1 MKIAKNSNGLNFNF
15 ISSPAAKVAVLN
27 RLNFG
32 SILPLLFLAA
42 LLFLA
47 LQPYTARAASNT
59 CYDIRGSG
67 KYVSVGGVNNS
78 GMVMFDP
85 NKMVVPQS
93 PEYQYEACAEDPGDD
108 GVAPFVLKGWA
119 WDDNLGWISM
129 FCDGTTVPLKMGKNL
144 GIDCGYYT
152 YGVTIDANGKFSG
165 YAYGDNSGYISFQ
178 TAFSQLAME
187 VNDAKCQ
194 GYVYTDPFNSFSGT
208 ACPATHNAAP
218 FNGKVSTSVWSDNV
232 GWIDLDGVLFP
243 WYTLTQSLT
252 DVRVVIS
259 PVPSQAD
266 TSNPNATSIVAGGS
280 GYTLTVKMKD
290 RNGAYVTGPRYT
302 VYAKPDWLKDTVK
315 KDQTIKTDKLLADN
329 PCSSDTRRA
338 VTKPCTQVDS
348 TQVDST
354 LAGGLTYSAGDYNF
368 DTKINSI
375 APTSNENKTYK
386 ASDNTWFSNEGFIYP
401 SDLNGVES
409 NDLVL
414 QDVGVKVYDNDAD
427 QCAYGEDFST
437 CTFKLLPVSTYSP
450 LAIRFK
456 PPMEIKD
463 LNNDL
468 PGNPD
473 ILTAFVSLPKTFNP
487 TVSGSGSAD
496 LYAGMMTDPN
506 YTFGFINVDP
516 KDAKFA
522 DIYQLKTGYTSEP
535 FNMLFG
541 FKGQQASQYVGGFYL
556 YSKIN
561 SGGATYYG
569 NKLPRTLGTFGAQPT
584 AVILGSIYSSGAIAT
599 TKTAGAIVSLG
610 DITTNQLEAKFRQNV
625 AAIVGDVKPE
635 VASTPVEISNTVLD
649 ACSGNPALFNG
660 LLKCLQGGKV
670 FYVRGD
676 VNLGRVG
683 GPALTWTGEK
693 TIIVDGGNLYI
704 NASLLPADASARLG
718 IIVLKDLDRSPKP
731 AFQGN
736 IYIDAGVKDIKANMF
751 AGGSVFSYA
760 PRYDVNADPLTGL
773 PAFGTTNNALDL
785 LSKNQLWITGSLA
798 SYNTIGGSVPTT
810 ATGDKIMTG
819 LGQEATTQLEAQLYD
834 LNFLRQYIGELMRDP
849 ATQVPMCGDPP
860 QPVTSDTELY
870 AKMFDA
876 QGKPIAQKD
885 GGCLVKPASG
895 ESAVQNND
903 PDRQLGST
911 YIKFDPPTPTLPGFA
926 PILEFYTKQGS

>member
-1 MKIAKNSNGLNFNF
+1 MKIAKKSNSLMFN
-15 ISSPAAKVAVLN
+15 SMNSPAAKVAVLN
-27 RLNFG
+27 RLNVG
-32 SILPLLFLAA
+32 SFLSLLFLAA

-47 LQPYTARAASNT
+47 LQPHTARAASNT
-59 CYDIRGSG
+59 CFDIRGSG

-85 NKMVVPQS
+85 NKTVVPQS
-93 PEYQYEACAEDPGDD
+93 PEYQYEACAEDPGND

-152 YGVTIDANGKFSG
+152 YGVTVDANGKFSG

-208 ACPATHNAAP
+208 ACPATHTAAP
-218 FNGKVSTSVWSDNV
+218 FNGKQSTSVWSDNV

-252 DVRVVIS
+252 DVSVVIS

-266 TSNPNATSIVAGGS
+266 ENPATDSIRAGEG
-280 GYTLTVKMKD
+280 GYTLTIKMKD

-302 VYAKPDWLKDTVK
+302 VYANPDWLKDTVK
-315 KDQTIKTDKLLADN
+315 KDQTIKTDKLLATPDN

-338 VTKPCTQVDS
+338 VTKPCTQVS
-348 TQVDST
+348 T
-354 LAGGLTYSAGDYNF
+354 GFGLTYAAGDYNF
-368 DTKINSI
+368 TNNIESI
-375 APTSNENKTYK
+375 APTSNENKTK

-473 ILTAFVSLPKTFNP
+473 ILTAFVGLPKSFNP
-487 TVSGSGSAD
+487 TVSGSGTVEWS
-496 LYAGMMTDPN
+496 AGMMNDPN
-506 YTFGFINVDP
+506 YKFGFIDVDP

-522 DIYQLKTGYTSEP
+522 DIDQQKTGYTSGP

-556 YSKIN
+556 YSKIR
-561 SGGATYYG
+561 SGEATYYG
-569 NKLPRTLGTFGAQPT
+569 SKLPRTLGTFGAQPT

-625 AAIVGDVKPE
+625 AAIVGDD
-635 VASTPVEISNTVLD
+635 STLIPGTVTITDLNNC
-649 ACSGNPALFNG
+649 ATNPAVTSG
-660 LLKCLQGGKV
+660 TLKCLQNGTV
-670 FYVRGD
+670 FYGKGD
-676 VNLGRVG
+676 ILLTSSGG
-683 GPALTWTGEK
+683 GPLTWSGEK
-693 TIIVDGGNLYI
+693 TIISNGGNVYI
-704 NASLLPADASARLG
+704 NADLYNALLSTPKQRLG
-718 IIVLKDLDRSPKP
+718 IIVLKDLGRSPKP

-736 IYIDAGVKDIKANMF
+736 IYIDAAVRDIQANIF
-751 AGGSVFSYA
+751 ASGSVFSYNPA
-760 PRYDVNADPLTGL
+760 GGVTADAVTGL
-773 PAFGTTNNALDL
+773 PNFSSTTVANNILN
-785 LSKNQLWITGSLA
+785 KRQLWITGSLA

-834 LNFLRQYIGELMRDP
+834 LNFLRQYVGELMRDP
-849 ATQVPMCGDPP
+849 ATQVPMCGNPA
-860 QPVTSDTELY
+860 VMVASDAELY
-870 AKMFDA
+870 AAMFDA
-876 QGKPIAQKD
+876 QVKPKAQID
-885 GGCLVKPASG
+885 GGCLIKPATG
-895 ESAVQNND
+895 MAAQQNND
-903 PDRQLGST
+903 ADRQLGST

>member
-1 MKIAKNSNGLNFNF
+1 MKIAKNSNSLNYNF

-27 RLNFG
+27 RLNVG
-32 SILPLLFLAA
+32 SFLSLLFLAA

-59 CYDIRGSG
+59 CFDIRGSG

-85 NKMVVPQS
+85 NKTVVPQS
-93 PEYQYEACAEDPGDD
+93 PEYQYEACAEDPGND

-152 YGVTIDANGKFSG
+152 YGVTVDANGKFSG

-266 TSNPNATSIVAGGS
+266 ENPTDSIRAGEG
-280 GYTLTVKMKD
+280 GYTLTIKMKD

-315 KDQTIKTDKLLADN
+315 KDQTIKADKLLATPDD

-338 VTKPCTQVDS
+338 VTKPCTEVS
-348 TQVDST
+348 TGS
-354 LAGGLTYSAGDYNF
+354 GLDYAAGDYNF
-368 DTKINSI
+368 INKIESI
-375 APTSNENKTYK
+375 APTSNENKTRK

-437 CTFKLLPVSTYSP
+437 CTFKFLPVSTYSP

-487 TVSGSGSAD
+487 TVSGSGTVEWN
-496 LYAGMMTDPN
+496 AGMMNDPN
-506 YTFGFINVDP
+506 YKFGFIDVDP
-516 KDAKFA
+516 EDAKFD
-522 DIYQLKTGYTSEP
+522 DINQRKTDYTSGL

-556 YSKIN
+556 YSKIR
-561 SGGATYYG
+561 SGEATYYG
-569 NKLPRTLGTFGAQPT
+569 SKLPRTLGTFGAQPT
-584 AVILGSIYSSGAIAT
+584 AVILGSIYSSGAIAA

-610 DITTNQLEAKFRQNV
+610 DVTTNQLEAKFRQNV
-625 AAIVGDVKPE
+625 AAIVGDD
-635 VASTPVEISNTVLD
+635 STLIPGTVTISDLNNCAT
-649 ACSGNPALFNG
+649 NPAVTSG
-660 LLKCLQGGKV
+660 TLKCLQNGTV
-670 FYVRGD
+670 FYGKGD
-676 VNLGRVG
+676 ILLTSSGG
-683 GPALTWTGEK
+683 GPLTWRGEK
-693 TIIVDGGNLYI
+693 TIISNGGNVYISADLY
-704 NASLLPADASARLG
+704 NALLSTPKQRLG
-718 IIVLKDLDRSPKP
+718 IIVLKDLGRSPKP

-736 IYIDAGVKDIKANMF
+736 IYIDAAVRDIQANIF
-751 AGGSVFSYA
+751 ASGSVFSYNPA
-760 PRYDVNADPLTGL
+760 GGVTADAVTGL
-773 PAFGTTNNALDL
+773 PNFSSTTVANNILN
-785 LSKNQLWITGSLA
+785 KNQLWITGSLA
-798 SYNTIGGSVPTT
+798 SYNTIGGSVPSDE
-810 ATGDKIMTG
+810 TGGKIMTG
-819 LGQEATTQLEAQLYD
+819 LGQEAKTQLEAQLYD
-834 LNFLRQYIGELMRDP
+834 LNFLRQYVGELKRNS
-849 ATQVPMCGDPP
+849 AQVPMCGNPAAE
-860 QPVTSDTELY
+860 VKSDKELY
-870 AKMFDA
+870 DAMFDEQDKPKA
-876 QGKPIAQKD
+876 QTD
-885 GGCLVKPASG
+885 GGCLIKPATG
-895 ESAVQNND
+895 TPADQNSD
-903 PDRQLGST
+903 SDRQLGST